1 MDDSELLQG
10 STIVW
15 RRHRQGGKRS
25 ALVGAQR
32 NPKGERTHREES
44 QKEQK
49 NIQGR
54 NEEKVGLKE
63 TGFSGGRESQVPR
76 IEGGGHH
83 QTDKGG
89 KPAIGFETD
98 EVIGHWA
105 SNDVQ
110 QIPGSEEGT
119 QSG

>member
-1 MDDSELLQG
+1 M
-10 STIVW
+10 
-15 RRHRQGGKRS
+15 
-25 ALVGAQR
+25 GAQE
-32 NPKGERTHREES
+32 NPKGEGTCREES

-63 TGFSGGRESQVPR
+63 TGFSSGRESQVPR

-89 KPAIGFETD
+89 KPALGFGTN

-110 QIPGSEEGT
+110 QIPGSEEGKG
-119 QSG
+119 SGRVGRKHGVFMHVAGGEGEMAIDKA